1 MNRTRIN
8 FLCNLQSSAQT
19 FRKHGTGKAIFR
31 IIRNGNSFFV
41 RFDSDERKCRAERFR
56 VPNVHV
62 FFHVRDDE
70 GPDSIGGRVSGRRV
84 SIDDFGAF
92 GNGILA
98 QFGVFLDAGF
108 GDE

>member
-8 FLCNLQSSAQT
+8 FLCNLQPSTQT

-41 RFDSDERKCRAERFR
+41 GFDGDEREGGTERFR

-62 FFHVRDDE
+62 FFHVRYDE
-70 GPDSIGGRVSGRRV
+70 GSDSIGGGVSGRRV

-92 GNGILA
+92 GNGILP